1 MPNEHYMVV
10 VKLLLDCAS
19 DDIPRADEVRTIV
32 KDIWDNRMSKIRSS
46 MDTLVRTDGMY
57 AAIDNLTLLEVNS
70 IRPLLPH
77 ALDQM
82 YRMKKVP
89 AYLKWQEGRLFLKSG
104 MFQTNEGIGT
114 ATQSQT
120 DTTLSFT
127 LRGSSSAASPLS

>member
-1 MPNEHYMVV
+1 MPNEHYMVL
-10 VKLLLDCAS
+10 VKLLLDCAP
-19 DDIPRADEVRTIV
+19 DDIPRSDEVRTIV

-57 AAIDNLTLLEVNS
+57 AALDNLTLIEVNS

-89 AYLKWQEGRLFLKSG
+89 AYL
-104 MFQTNEGIGT
+104 NC
-114 ATQSQT
+114 
-120 DTTLSFT
+120 
-127 LRGSSSAASPLS
+127 

>member
-10 VKLLLDCAS
+10 VKLLLDCAP

-46 MDTLVRTDGMY
+46 VDTLVRTDGMY
-57 AAIDNLTLLEVNS
+57 AAIDNLTLMEVNS

-82 YRMKKVP
+82 YRIKKVP
-89 AYLKWQEGRLFLKSG
+89 AYLTWQGALFLKSG
-104 MFQTNEGIGT
+104 MFQANEGIGT
-114 ATQSQT
+114 ASQSQN

-127 LRGSSSAASPLS
+127 SRGTSSSATPLS